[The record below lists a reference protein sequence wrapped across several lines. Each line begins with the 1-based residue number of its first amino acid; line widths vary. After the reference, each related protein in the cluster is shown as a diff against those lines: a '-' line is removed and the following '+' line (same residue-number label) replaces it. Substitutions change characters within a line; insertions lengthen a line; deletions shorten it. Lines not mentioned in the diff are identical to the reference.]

1 MNFKLISQFKSTG
14 DQAQAV
20 EKLVSGLE
28 NGHKRQVL
36 LGITG
41 SGKTFSMSQVIEK
54 ANLPALVISPNK
66 TLAAQLYHEFKTF
79 FPQNAVHY
87 FVSYYDYYQPEAYIP
102 ATDTYIQKDARI
114 NAEIDKL
121 RHAALQSLFTRKDAI
136 IVASVSCIYGL
147 GDPSEYRR
155 IRLQIRNGQ
164 KASPADLIRH
174 LNFLQYQRTAKE
186 PSPGEFHLSKN
197 GKELLIHLVT
207 GEKALARFSKNKI
220 ISLENGGLP
229 IDILGIYPA
238 KFWIAPK
245 EQLRLA
251 RRNIKTELDSRV
263 EELQAASKFE
273 EAERLE
279 KRVKFDL
286 VMLMKAGY
294 VNGVENY
301 SRHLSFREEGEP
313 PFTLLDYF
321 PRPFLTFVDESHIGM
336 PQLKG
341 MYCGDRQR
349 KQTLVDYG
357 FRLPSALD
365 NRPLNFDEF
374 NSKIDS
380 AVFVSA
386 TPGEYETELSDG
398 HIAEQLTRPT
408 GILDPILKIKPAKNQ
423 VKDLVKEIETR
434 VSRNERVLA
443 LTLTKRS
450 AEDLA
455 EYLLERNIKTHYLH
469 SEIKTL
475 RRMELLN
482 DLRRGEVDVIVGIN
496 LLREGLDLPEVSLVA
511 ILDADREGFLRNYR
525 SLMQMAGRAARSVNG
540 QVILY
545 ADFLTDSIKKL
556 VAETTN
562 RRAIQKK
569 HNTLHGI
576 KPQPIQKE
584 ISAGFISAA

>member
-1 MNFKLISQFKSTG
+1 MNFRLISQFNPIG
-14 DQAQAV
+14 AQTRAV
-20 EKLVSGLE
+20 EKLSVGLE
-28 NGHKRQVL
+28 SDKKRQVL
-36 LGITG
+36 IGITG
-41 SGKTFSMSQVIEK
+41 SGKTFTMSQVIEK
-54 ANLPALVISPNK
+54 SGLPTLIISPNK

-79 FPQNAVHY
+79 FPHNAVHY
-87 FVSYYDYYQPEAYIP
+87 FVSYYDYYQPEAYMP
-102 ATDTYIQKDARI
+102 ATGTYIQKDARI

-121 RHAALQSLFTRKDAI
+121 RHAALQSLFTKKDAI
-136 IVASVSCIYGL
+136 IIASVSCIYGL
-147 GDPSEYRR
+147 GDPSEYRQ
-155 IRLQIRNGQ
+155 IRLQIKNGQ
-164 KASPADLIRH
+164 KASQIDLARH
-174 LNFLQYQRTAKE
+174 LNFLQYQRTAANPK
-186 PSPGEFHLSKN
+186 PGEFSISKDQ
-197 GKELLIHLVT
+197 KEMIIHLVT
-207 GEKALARFSKNKI
+207 GEKKELKFEKGRISSEDFS
-220 ISLENGGLP
+220 
-229 IDILGIYPA
+229 IYPA

-251 RRNIKTELDSRV
+251 CRNIKTELDQRV
-263 EELQAASKFE
+263 EELQSANKFE

-286 VMLMKAGY
+286 SMLIKTGY
-294 VNGVENY
+294 VSGVENY
-301 SRHLSFREEGEP
+301 SRHLAFREKGEP

-321 PRPFLTFVDESHIGM
+321 PKPFLTFIDESHITV
-336 PQLKG
+336 PQLRG
-341 MYCGDRQR
+341 MYFGDRQR

-365 NRPLNFDEF
+365 NRPLDFNEF

-380 AVFVSA
+380 IIFVSA
-386 TPGEYETELSDG
+386 TPGEYETEICG
-398 HIAEQLTRPT
+398 ENAAEQIIRPT
-408 GILDPILKIKPAKNQ
+408 GILDPAIKIKPAKGQ
-423 VKDLVKEIETR
+423 VKDLVKEIEAR
-434 VSRNERVLA
+434 VTKNERVLA

-455 EYLLERNIKTHYLH
+455 EYLLAKNIKTHYLH

-475 RRMELLN
+475 RRPQLLN

-525 SLMQMAGRAARSVNG
+525 SLMQMSGRAARSING

-545 ADFLTDSIKKL
+545 ADFLTDSIRKL
-556 VAETTN
+556 IAETKH

-569 HNTLHGI
+569 HNLLHNI

-584 ISAGFISAA
+584 ISAGFLSAA